1 MSAPAKRGKPVHT
14 SMWPSFIAGAAA
26 GAASRTIVSPLE
38 RLKVIMYVFAAAT
51 DQASST

>member
-1 MSAPAKRGKPVHT
+1 MSATAKRGEPVHK
-14 SMWPSFIAGAAA
+14 SMWPSFIAGGAA

-38 RLKVIMYVFAAAT
+38 RLKVIMYVYTAAT